1 MNMPSILVVDDEPNN
16 FDVIDAFLSDSEYQL
31 HYASGGQ
38 EALKSLDIFQ
48 PDVILMDVMMPGID
62 GMEVCRQIKAMPEW
76 QAVPII
82 MVTALTAKEDLA
94 RCLKA
99 GADDFISK
107 PVNSIELR
115 ARVSS
120 MLRIRQQYESIQTM
134 SELQANTIDLL
145 QNSLS
150 ELRRNLVSSLPHELN
165 TPLSG
170 ISGVIGILI
179 DQYDSMIAEEIY
191 EFLILAQQSAVR
203 LEKLIQRFLI
213 YLQLEMDT
221 HKIDNSSANGSDYGR
236 ISSQNE
242 IEYIAKALAEKFN
255 RTLDLVLDFQEFKV
269 AVSPKDLQCIVE
281 ELLENSFKFSQSGTS
296 VKVIG
301 KIDRMFHLWVLDL
314 GRGMTEEQIAKIGAF
329 MQFERKYY
337 EQQGV
342 GLGLK
347 IVKKITEI
355 YGGEF
360 SISSIYHQE
369 TSVHIT
375 LPLVR

>member
-1 MNMPSILVVDDEPNN
+1 MPSILVVDDEPNN
-16 FDVIDAFLSDSEYQL
+16 FDVIDAFLSDNEYQL

-48 PDVILMDVMMPGID
+48 PDVILLDVMMPGID

-76 QAVPII
+76 QGVPII

-94 RCLKA
+94 RCLKV

-107 PVNSIELR
+107 PVNSVELR

-120 MLRIRQQYESIQTM
+120 MLRIKMQYENIKSLSQ
-134 SELQANTIDLL
+134 LQANTIDLL
-145 QNSLS
+145 QNSLN
-150 ELRRNLVSSLPHELN
+150 ELRRNMVYSLPHELN
-165 TPLSG
+165 TPLNG
-170 ISGVIGILI
+170 ISGIIGILI
-179 DQYDSMIAEEIY
+179 DQYDSMTAEEIH
-191 EFLILAQQSAVR
+191 EFLGLAQQSSFR
-203 LEKLIQRFLI
+203 LEKLIQRFLT
-213 YLQLEMDT
+213 YLQLEMSAS
-221 HKIDNSSANGSDYGR
+221 KINSPTSIGR
-236 ISSQNE
+236 DRNE
-242 IEYIAKALAEKFN
+242 IAVQSVIEKIAKLQATSFG
-255 RTLDLVLDFQEFKV
+255 RDPDLVLKLEDGNVLVGAKDFQR
-269 AVSPKDLQCIVE
+269 IIE
-281 ELLENSFKFSQSGTS
+281 ELLENAFKFSQKGTP
-296 VKVIG
+296 VTVTCKPIHH
-301 KIDRMFHLWVLDL
+301 RLHLWISDL

-347 IVKKITEI
+347 IVKKIVEV

-369 TSVHIT
+369 TTVHIT
-375 LPLVR
+375 LPMVS